1 MELLSK
7 KAVSNEYIT
16 YTKIQ
21 TERRCLMKELIPMD
35 ELGIFASKKN
45 EVLVDS
51 RWVAKSL
58 KKA

>member
-1 MELLSK
+1 
-7 KAVSNEYIT
+7 
-16 YTKIQ
+16 
-21 TERRCLMKELIPMD
+21 MKELIPMD

-45 EVLVDS
+45 GVLVDS